1 MPRSIRREKKVVWG
15 CLSQNLMPCSL
26 TLLGIHFRNLH
37 KIFSTFLQKLFDIV
51 ASHEVVVNI
60 LRALATQSMMLWPLW
75 CSHTIEPNVA
85 TRFPKPH
92 RHSPSKLREL
102 VQVAASHEYA
112 RCRQTVRQPDSQ
124 TTRQSVRTTFNCFH
138 CAQLGGKQATGTTA
152 TPSSSTPIHLKS
164 CTLVVHT
171 ICSIHLKLSRGT
183 CNAPLCNGQCA
194 QLLTH
199 NCEICEICKLQFLN
213 K

>member
-1 MPRSIRREKKVVWG
+1 MGG

-26 TLLGIHFRNLH
+26 TLLGINFRNLH
-37 KIFSTFLQKLFDIV
+37 KICSTFLQKLFDTV
-51 ASHEVVVNI
+51 ASSHEVVVNI
-60 LRALATQSMMLWPLW
+60 LRALATQSLMLCPIDVHTPLSRMLPLASLNPIGIRQAN
-75 CSHTIEPNVA
+75 CANLFKLQLHTNAHAVA
-85 TRFPKPH
+85 
-92 RHSPSKLREL
+92 
-102 VQVAASHEYA
+102 
-112 RCRQTVRQPDSQ
+112 RQSDSQ

-152 TPSSSTPIHLKS
+152 TPSSSIPTHLKS

-183 CNAPLCNGQCA
+183 CNAPLCTTVCNGQCA

-199 NCEICEICKLQFLN
+199 NYEICEICKLQFLN